1 MMRRTVESSAWNNG
15 AMEDLRACQ
24 SRVLSECGKGPRRGE
39 STGARQASF
48 GGLGWRGGLG
58 MVGGCAL
65 ACWDEGRV
73 LECAGE
79 LAGRVLER

>member
-1 MMRRTVESSAWNNG
+1 VE
-15 AMEDLRACQ
+15 RAHEEGRALGCA
-24 SRVLSECGKGPRRGE
+24 
-39 STGARQASF
+39 GARQASF